1 MRKLQLQVQVSVDGF
16 IAGENG
22 EMDWMEWNW
31 SDDIKQYV
39 GSITEPIETVL
50 LGRKL
55 AEGFIPYWE
64 DAATKEPK
72 VEGSEKFRTVRKRV
86 FTKTLK
92 THSWNNTDLATGDL
106 IEEVNNLKN
115 KEGGTLM
122 VYGGASFVTSL
133 IKAGLVD
140 EFHLLV
146 NPTALG
152 KGMPIF
158 QALECMQQ
166 FRLLEA
172 KGFDCGITLL
182 HYIKA

>member
-1 MRKLQLQVQVSVDGF
+1 MRKLQLQVQLSVDGF

-31 SDDIKQYV
+31 SEDIKSYV

-72 VEGSEKFRTVRKRV
+72 VEGADKFSVVHKVV

-92 THSWNNTDLATGDL
+92 THDWKNTDLATGDL
-106 IEEVNNLKN
+106 VEEVNKLKS

-122 VYGGASFVTSL
+122 AYGGGSFVTSL

-158 QALECMQQ
+158 QGLEAMQQ
-166 FRLLEA
+166 FKLLEA
-172 KGFDCGITLL
+172 KGFGCGITLL
-182 HYIKA
+182 HYTKA

>member
-1 MRKLQLQVQVSVDGF
+1 MRKLQLQVQISVDGF

-31 SDDIKQYV
+31 SEDIKQYV
-39 GSITEPIETVL
+39 SSITEPIETVL

-55 AEGFIPYWE
+55 AEGFIPYWA

-72 VEGSEKFRTVRKRV
+72 VEGSEKFSTVHKMV

-92 THSWNNTDLATGDL
+92 THEWKNTELATGEL
-106 IEEVNNLKN
+106 AEEVNKLKG
-115 KEGGTLM
+115 KDGGTLM
-122 VYGGASFVTSL
+122 AYGGGSFVTSL
-133 IKAGLVD
+133 IKEGLID

-152 KGMPIF
+152 KGLPIF
-158 QALECMQQ
+158 QGLETLQQ
-166 FRLLEA
+166 FKLVEA
-172 KGFDCGITLL
+172 KGFDCGIALL